1 MAGGSPCTDTSPR
14 ASLLGASPA
23 STLPKPYGRQ
33 PLARPSAPF
42 SPARVNNLLE
52 HALARA
58 RSQPPCSARAATR
71 CCPRRRCQ
79 PLATCGGRRP
89 GLAPE
94 RFPRDIWPCRRQQT
108 GLYGAEAAGSF
119 GRAGQ
124 GAHATVVHGCAMR
137 HTAEAV
143 PPRCPGHHKLAHE
156 RTDRYASQRS
166 GRRTGQCS
174 HAHTDAARLDCP
186 RLALGCQATFWPP
199 VGSATRSN
207 GRCALPHLAAPQ
219 GAHTEGTGAAALCP
233 CRWFC
238 SPPNPL
244 QRVLRIA
251 GPPGG
256 QRLCRSCQF
265 LGRLSVPPWASSQHG
280 HRPAPTPRLSFLSP
294 CKASQCTAAGLLH
307 QGQALQ
313 ASVLADRARRPY
325 ACWGQA
331 AHTRG

>member
-1 MAGGSPCTDTSPR
+1 
-14 ASLLGASPA
+14 
-23 STLPKPYGRQ
+23 
-33 PLARPSAPF
+33 
-42 SPARVNNLLE
+42 LLE
-52 HALARA
+52 QALARA
-58 RSQPPCSARAATR
+58 RSQPPCSARAATLY
-71 CCPRRRCQ
+71 CPRRRCQ

-174 HAHTDAARLDCP
+174 HAQTDAARLDCP

-207 GRCALPHLAAPQ
+207 SRCALPHPSAPL
-219 GAHTEGTGAAALCP
+219 GA
-233 CRWFC
+233 
-238 SPPNPL
+238 
-244 QRVLRIA
+244 QRIA
-251 GPPGG
+251 DRSWRSAVVALLPLL
-256 QRLCRSCQF
+256 LCGLSSLLTSVWNVMPRGSC
-265 LGRLSVPPWASSQHG
+265 V
-280 HRPAPTPRLSFLSP
+280 
-294 CKASQCTAAGLLH
+294 K
-307 QGQALQ
+307 GQALQ
-313 ASVLADRARRPY
+313 ASVLADSGRRPCAYRGTGGAHACRTRRWRRLADRVVARRPHTPASRNGVLVDWSFTAGLCAARAPGAG
-325 ACWGQA
+325 ACSLP
-331 AHTRG
+331 